1 MPDIQKGLREVSI
14 EAATSGMPAMTTD
27 SSFTKQSMTSE

>member
-14 EAATSGMPAMTTD
+14 EAAISGMPAMTKD
-27 SSFTKQSMTSE
+27 SCFTKQRMASE